1 MKLIDFGIASSI
13 QSDMTS
19 VFKDAQAGTFNYM
32 SPEAVQATHSTDGN
46 QSRYKVTIPHMVHSC
61 SCMLMNKPSNS
72 INGREFLDCLNDH
85 ELLKKR

>member
-32 SPEAVQATHSTDGN
+32 SPEAIQATQSTEGN
-46 QSRYKVTIPHMVHSC
+46 QSRFKVTMTTYGSILTF
-61 SCMLMNKPSNS
+61 CMPRNEPSSS
-72 INGREFLDCLNDH
+72 INGREFLD
-85 ELLKKR
+85 